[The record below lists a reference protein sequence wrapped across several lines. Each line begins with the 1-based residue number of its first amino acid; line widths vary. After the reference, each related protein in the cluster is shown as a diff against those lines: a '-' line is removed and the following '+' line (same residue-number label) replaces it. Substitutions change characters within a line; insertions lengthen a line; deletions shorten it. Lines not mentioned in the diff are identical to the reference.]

1 MSVRKIPRSLRNL
14 VYGGGSAPGGCDSS
28 IDSEPTI
35 QPISTT
41 NIEKPKSILRKK
53 RPGSSDKKKELAF
66 SSIAIREY
74 PVLIGD
80 NPSVGE
86 GVPLTIGWNHEK
98 ELAYGLEDYENDH
111 RSKPKSLVDMKFSEE
126 ERAEIAKNLGY
137 SESKIERIARRV
149 KSSTLTRKKKV
160 VKALHLDAIKENVN
174 KRVTKISDATKRL
187 RGVEEEEEDD
197 RDEMAF

>member
-1 MSVRKIPRSLRNL
+1 MYVRKVHESLRHL
-14 VYGGGSAPGGCDSS
+14 ITGGGSDHSV
-28 IDSEPTI
+28 DSEPWVK
-35 QPISTT
+35 PIPTRT
-41 NIEKPKSILRKK
+41 NIEKPKSILRKTST
-53 RPGSSDKKKELAF
+53 GSSDKKKELSF

-80 NPSVGE
+80 NPSVGG

-111 RSKPKSLVDMKFSEE
+111 RSEPKSMADMKFSQE

-137 SESKIERIARRV
+137 SESKIERIARKV
-149 KSSTLTRKKKV
+149 KFSTLTRKKKV

-174 KRVTKISDATKRL
+174 KGVTKLSDATKRL
-187 RGVEEEEEDD
+187 RGIEEEDEDD
-197 RDEMAF
+197 RDELAY